1 MRLTQLFK
9 GFFESER
16 AGGIVLM
23 ACTAIALL
31 LANNFPELGFT
42 HFWHHEL
49 GPKPLEFWI
58 NDGLMAIFF
67 LLIGLEIEREIYVGE
82 LSDRKNAAI
91 PFFAA
96 LGGALIPA
104 AIHWGF
110 NQGTDFQRGV
120 GIPMATDIA
129 FALGI
134 LSLLGNKVPNSLK
147 IFLTALAIID
157 DLMAILIIAI
167 FYSKGFYWE
176 YFALSMLVFGVLLL
190 MNRQKVMH
198 LWIYLVLGVVMWYF
212 MLRSGIHATIAG
224 VLLAFAIPFGKHDA
238 KSPSWT
244 LQHAL
249 HYPVAFVILPLF
261 ALANTGIKLPEGWI
275 TGLFTT
281 NGLGIILGLALGK
294 PLGVTLFTYWA
305 NRWKIGRLPNG
316 LSMQQVA
323 GAGMLA
329 GIGFTMS
336 IFITLLAFEQDQQV
350 VASKIAILAASVL
363 SGMIGWIFLSQVLQK
378 RGRKAQEEEEEDA

>member
-23 ACTAIALL
+23 ACTAIALF

-42 HFWHHEL
+42 HFWHHDL
-49 GPKPLEFWI
+49 GPKPIEFWI

-82 LSDRKNAAI
+82 LSDRKNTMI

-104 AIHWGF
+104 AIHWSF
-110 NQGTDFQRGV
+110 NHGTDFQRGM

-134 LSLLGNKVPNSLK
+134 LSLLGNRVPSSLK

-157 DLMAILIIAI
+157 DLMAIIIIAV

-176 YFALSMLVFGVLLL
+176 YFAGSMLVFGILLL
-190 MNRQKVMH
+190 LNRQKVMH

-224 VLLAFAIPFGKHDA
+224 VLLAFAIPFRRQDA
-238 KSPSWT
+238 KSPSHT
-244 LQHAL
+244 LQHFL
-249 HYPVAFVILPLF
+249 HYPVAFFILPLF
-261 ALANTGIKLPEGWI
+261 ALANTGIKLPEDWI

-281 NGLGIILGLALGK
+281 NGLGIILGLVLGK
-294 PLGVTLFTYWA
+294 PIGVILFTYLA
-305 NRWKIGRLPNG
+305 NRWKIGRLPEG
-316 LSMQQVA
+316 LAMKQVA

-329 GIGFTMS
+329 GIG
-336 IFITLLAFEQDQQV
+336 
-350 VASKIAILAASVL
+350 
-363 SGMIGWIFLSQVLQK
+363 
-378 RGRKAQEEEEEDA
+378 